1 MEFDCYILGQKR
13 KLNKFMEYLG
23 WDGLLLLKMIDF
35 ECGAVFG
42 TDLVLLNLFYP
53 DPNRNRPE
61 YARGTG
67 PEIGIRFNSEFS

>member
-1 MEFDCYILGQKR
+1 MYVNNEMESDCYILGQKR

-23 WDGLLLLKMIDF
+23 WDGLLILKMIDF

-53 DPNRNRPE
+53 DPNRN
-61 YARGTG
+61 
-67 PEIGIRFNSEFS
+67 SE